1 MLDTVLDS
9 PPAARVLAAS
19 GVPGRLIA
27 GAEAARRD
35 LALGAPIHPGT
46 VAADSLDTQRV
57 SGRAAR
63 QQAAQ
68 PTVLGRQAPA
78 GSWVTNWVTIALNTY
93 GLRWT
98 SEHKSMLMKT
108 ASRTGYRYTD
118 IALQARGHT
127 EAARAEARPGTRATT
142 SSALTAGAQRRYRSG
157 PMFIVGKADR
167 PP

>member
-35 LALGAPIHPGT
+35 LALGAPIHLGT
-46 VAADSLDTQRV
+46 VAADSPDTQRV

-118 IALQARGHT
+118 IALQARG
-127 EAARAEARPGTRATT
+127 
-142 SSALTAGAQRRYRSG
+142 QRRDNRVACTARKYSNRTEGGCTSTDSG
-157 PMFIVGKADR
+157 GRQFRDQSG
-167 PP
+167 

>member
-1 MLDTVLDS
+1 MVDTVLDS

-19 GVPGRLIA
+19 GVPGRLVA

-35 LALGAPIHPGT
+35 LALGAPIHLGT
-46 VAADSLDTQRV
+46 VAADSPDTQRV

-118 IALQARGHT
+118 IALQARG
-127 EAARAEARPGTRATT
+127 P
-142 SSALTAGAQRRYRSG
+142 
-157 PMFIVGKADR
+157 
-167 PP
+167 